1 MLIMMY
7 LHFAIFLHKMH
18 VIKKYVV
25 TLRKEKLKT
34 MNDKMLYWINQ
45 DGVQAGPVTCEQLK
59 EMAVN
64 DTAYVWRAGMDD
76 WCRITECSELDGL
89 YEVALAEES
98 MVTDNFLETAEP
110 DAPETATEPDS
121 VSDEPVLGTPI
132 EETPTLGTPLVPPV
146 PNPVVPQPMQIP
158 VAQQADPQPMA
169 NEPVPKCPPTN
180 LVWAI
185 LATIFC
191 CLPLGVVA
199 IIYSTKVSQK
209 YQQGDYAAAE
219 HYSEVSAWWC
229 IGTIVG
235 GLILS
240 PFVSLIQM
248 ALMQ

>member
-1 MLIMMY
+1 
-7 LHFAIFLHKMH
+7 
-18 VIKKYVV
+18 
-25 TLRKEKLKT
+25 

-45 DGVQAGPVTCEQLK
+45 DGVQAGPVTSEQLK

-64 DTAYVWRAGMDD
+64 DSAYVWRAGMDD
-76 WCRITECSELDGL
+76 WCRITECPELDGL
-89 YEVALAEES
+89 YEVAPAEEPA
-98 MVTDNFLETAEP
+98 VTDNFLETAET
-110 DAPETATEPDS
+110 DAPETAAEPDP
-121 VSDEPVLGTPI
+121 VQEEPM
-132 EETPTLGTPLVPPV
+132 LGTPLYPPV
-146 PNPVVPQPMQIP
+146 PEPMMPQPAP
-158 VAQQADPQPMA
+158 AAQPYAPLPAAQPTTG
-169 NEPVPKCPPTN
+169 ETVPKCPPTN

-185 LATIFC
+185 LATILC

>member
-1 MLIMMY
+1 
-7 LHFAIFLHKMH
+7 
-18 VIKKYVV
+18 
-25 TLRKEKLKT
+25 

-45 DGVQAGPVTCEQLK
+45 DGVQAGPVTSEQLK

-64 DTAYVWRAGMDD
+64 DSAYVWRAGMDD
-76 WCRITECSELDGL
+76 WCRITECPELDGL
-89 YEVALAEES
+89 YEVAPAEEPAE
-98 MVTDNFLETAEP
+98 TDNFIETAET
-110 DAPETATEPDS
+110 DAPETVAETDPVEEEP
-121 VSDEPVLGTPI
+121 TM
-132 EETPTLGTPLVPPV
+132 GTPLYPPV
-146 PNPVVPQPMQIP
+146 PGPMMPQPAP
-158 VAQQADPQPMA
+158 AAQPYAPLPAAQPT
-169 NEPVPKCPPTN
+169 NGETVPKCPPTN

-199 IIYSTKVSQK
+199 IIYSVKVSQK

-235 GLILS
+235 GIILS